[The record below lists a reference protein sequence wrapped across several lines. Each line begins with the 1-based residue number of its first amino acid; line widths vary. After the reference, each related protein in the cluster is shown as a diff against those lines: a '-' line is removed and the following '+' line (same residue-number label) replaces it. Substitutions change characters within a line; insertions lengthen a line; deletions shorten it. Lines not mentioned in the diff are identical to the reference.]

1 MTPVFLCA
9 QLVTSYGV
17 SQQQPGKLFT
27 HLYGVLPSVAP
38 SDLELY
44 GTAMLNL
51 VTNSATVPMLAAVG
65 VTKAVMLLPPWDAA
79 KVRCVPRASE
89 PWAASGTLNPNFH
102 QVWPFRGL
110 QAG

>member
-1 MTPVFLCA
+1 MTKLPTETTLHSDFHASCA

-27 HLYGVLPSVAP
+27 HLYSVLPSAAP

-65 VTKAVMLLPPWDAA
+65 VTKGVMLLPPWDAA
-79 KVRCVPRASE
+79 KVRCV
-89 PWAASGTLNPNFH
+89 
-102 QVWPFRGL
+102 
-110 QAG
+110 